1 MSNGELR
8 ARANDLDATLRVG
21 KRGPEAVL
29 GELNDQLAEQNL
41 VKVRFLRAARAGTD
55 VETLATEMAPEVS
68 AEVVE
73 TRGNT
78 AVFHR

>member
-1 MSNGELR
+1 MTGDLR
-8 ARANDLDATLRVG
+8 ARAHDLDATLRVG

-29 GELNDQLAEQNL
+29 GELNDQLADRTL
-41 VKVRFLRAARAGTD
+41 VKVKFLRAARAGRD
-55 VETLATEMAPEVS
+55 VEGLAAEMADELS